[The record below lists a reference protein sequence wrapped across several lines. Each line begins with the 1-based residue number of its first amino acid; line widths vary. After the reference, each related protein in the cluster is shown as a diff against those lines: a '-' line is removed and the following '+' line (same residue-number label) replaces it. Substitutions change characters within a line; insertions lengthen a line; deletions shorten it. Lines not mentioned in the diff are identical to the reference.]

1 MKTKLILFLLISIN
15 LFGQNSQTNSGYIN
29 IKGTKLYIIPPKG
42 FKEAKNIVGLEKNET
57 ALIQVMDLV
66 GGNFDSNTSTYTRA
80 EFEKR
85 GIKVLEFEEL
95 EIDGYKAKFSHIKG
109 ADSNE
114 SLHVVFGDSTFTAM
128 VMGVYPSNL
137 RNELYKDIKAAFLK
151 IKYDKT
157 LVIDPFSA
165 SVFKIGKNES
175 KYKFAKATA
184 NMFIFSENGII
195 KDSYVDE
202 PMIMI
207 TSVPFDKSMTKEEL
221 VEEFVNGLIRQG
233 LIKKETKN
241 LSKKSINGYNTVE
254 VEYYFDHKSEI
265 KLMLITVLVK
275 NDKAVIIY
283 GSAKSN
289 FEENIIEFKKLTS
302 VISIK

>member
-1 MKTKLILFLLISIN
+1 MKTKLILFLLISLNI
-15 LFGQNSQTNSGYIN
+15 FGQNSLTKSGYIN

-42 FKEAKNIVGLEKNET
+42 FKESKNMVGLEKNGT

-66 GGNFDSNTSTYTRA
+66 GGNFDSNTTTYTRD
-80 EFEKR
+80 EFEKK
-85 GIKVLEFEEL
+85 GVSVLELREI

-109 ADSNE
+109 GDSNE
-114 SLHVVFGDSTFTAM
+114 ILQVVFGDSTFTAM
-128 VMGVYPSNL
+128 VMGIYPSNL
-137 RNELYKDIKAAFLK
+137 RNELFSDLKAAFLK

-175 KYKFAKATA
+175 KYKFAKASA

-202 PMIMI
+202 AMMMI
-207 TSVPFDKSMTKEEL
+207 TSVPFDKTMLKEQLVDEL
-221 VEEFVNGLIRQG
+221 VNGLTRQG
-233 LIKKETKN
+233 FIKKESKN
-241 LSKKSINGYNTVE
+241 LSKKSINGYNTIE

-265 KLMLITVLVK
+265 KLMFITVLVK
-275 NDKAVIIY
+275 NDKALLIY
-283 GSAKSN
+283 GSAKSH

>member
-15 LFGQNSQTNSGYIN
+15 LFAQKNLTNSGYVN

-42 FKEAKNIVGLEKNET
+42 FKESKNMVGLEKNET

-80 EFEKR
+80 EFEKK
-85 GIKVLEFEEL
+85 GITVLEFKEL

-114 SLHVVFGDSTFTAM
+114 SLQLVFGDSTFSAM
-128 VMGVYPSNL
+128 VMALYPSNL

-157 LVIDPFSA
+157 LVIDPFSSSA
-165 SVFKIGKNES
+165 FKVEKHES
-175 KYKFAKATA
+175 KFKFAKATA
-184 NMFIFSENGII
+184 NMFIFSENGEV
-195 KDSYVDE
+195 KDAYVDE
-202 PMIMI
+202 PMMMI

-221 VEEFVNGLIRQG
+221 VQEAVNGLVNQG
-233 LIKKETKN
+233 FVKKDKKN
-241 LSKKSINGYNTVE
+241 LSKKMINGYDTVE
-254 VEYYFDHKSEI
+254 VEYYFEHKSEI
-265 KLMLITVLVK
+265 KLMFITVLVK
-275 NDKAVIIY
+275 KDKALLIY
-283 GSAKSN
+283 GSSKSN
-289 FEENIIEFKKLTS
+289 FEENITEFKKLTNK
-302 VISIK
+302 IIIK